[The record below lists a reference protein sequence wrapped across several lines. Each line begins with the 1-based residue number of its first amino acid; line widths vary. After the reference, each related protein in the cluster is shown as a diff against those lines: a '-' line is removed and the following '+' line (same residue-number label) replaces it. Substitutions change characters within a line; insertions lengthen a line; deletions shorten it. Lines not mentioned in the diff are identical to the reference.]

1 MAASYPNPPGRAP
14 KPESQRRRRNTPKSY
29 GAAEPTIAPAAA
41 PAVRE
46 LGIDSPHPFVAAMWS
61 TVQTSCEATFY
72 SEADWQR
79 LRLELWFAN
88 RTMAGG
94 PPTARAWQVIQSG
107 FNEMLLSPAVKRRA
121 GIEVKRAAGDAD
133 VVAADEIVGRY
144 KRSLKSV

>member
-1 MAASYPNPPGRAP
+1 MPGRAP
-14 KPESQRRRRNTPKSY
+14 KPESQRRRRNKPASY
-29 GAAEPTIAPAAA
+29 GAAEPTTAPAAA

-46 LGIDSPHPFVAAMWS
+46 LGIDSPHPLVVAMWD

-94 PPTARAWQVIQSG
+94 PPTAEGLASHPEWL
-107 FNEMLLSPAVKRRA
+107 NEMLLSPAVKRRA
-121 GIEVKRAAGDAD
+121 AIEVKRA
-133 VVAADEIVGRY
+133 GRGCGCGGC
-144 KRSLKSV
+144 R